1 MKKAQ
6 NVVGFII
13 PAAVK
18 TALAMLDKCTKDLKF
33 CLQEAG
39 VIYHEIVRKWDNN
52 QRYFREYYPD
62 VPLNLWHR
70 IELYG
75 AYEVP
80 YEIFTVDV
88 AVVNRLYAMQ
98 YGGYN
103 KIQDAIRGV
112 TILNGSG
119 KTYVKSIL
127 QLSRS
132 ELRQA
137 ISPDGY
143 VRTAKE
149 QKYWRD
155 ERIFENYCKY
165 YLKRDLK
172 YCAEHRAQYDIDK
185 GEAKLLIRTTGYIT
199 KSEVKRIAK
208 SM

>member
-18 TALAMLDKCTKDLKF
+18 TDLAMLDKCTKDLKF
-33 CLQEAG
+33 RLREVG

-52 QRYFREYYPD
+52 QRYFRAYYPD

-88 AVVNRLYAMQ
+88 AVVNRLYAMHED
-98 YGGYN
+98 YN
-103 KIQDAIRGV
+103 KIQAAIRGV
-112 TILNGSG
+112 TILDGSG

-127 QLSRS
+127 QLSLS
-132 ELRQA
+132 ELQQV
-137 ISPDGY
+137 ISPDGQ

-149 QKYWRD
+149 QKAWRV
-155 ERIFENYCKY
+155 ERIFKHDCKCNPQ
-165 YLKRDLK
+165 RDLK

-185 GEAKLLIRTTGYIT
+185 SEAKLLIRTTGYIT
-199 KSEVKRIAK
+199 KSEVKKIAK